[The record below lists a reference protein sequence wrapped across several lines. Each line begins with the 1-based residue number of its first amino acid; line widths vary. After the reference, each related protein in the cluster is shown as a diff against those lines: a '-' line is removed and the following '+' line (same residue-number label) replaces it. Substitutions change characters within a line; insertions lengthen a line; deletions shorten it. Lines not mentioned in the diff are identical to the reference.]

1 MKPSGRTWRSRR
13 GFTLVE
19 LLVVVL
25 VLVLLLLFALPSYER
40 PRPGRQFVCLSNLK
54 QMNLSWIMYASDSGE
69 KLITNRPYASAA
81 ELPLDNWVA
90 GVMDWTANP
99 QNTNLAL
106 LLAAALSPYL
116 KNAQVY
122 RCPDDK
128 SESVVGPRVRS
139 YSMNGFLGNYG
150 GMPNFHGWKSALK
163 LQDVRSPAS
172 TFVFAEE
179 HANSIDDGFF
189 INDPNQTSAWID
201 LPAANH
207 VKGSAG
213 FGFADGH
220 SEIHKWVEASTRQPV
235 NPSGPK
241 PAVQLKPSDVGTD
254 LAWVLK
260 STGAINTNAVSEPP
274 K

>member
-1 MKPSGRTWRSRR
+1 MNLSEPTWRGRR
-13 GFTLVE
+13 GFTLTE

-25 VLVLLLLFALPSYER
+25 VLFLLLIFALPFYDR
-40 PRPGRQFVCLSNLK
+40 PKPGQAVRCLNNLK
-54 QMNLSWIMYASDSGE
+54 QMNLAWIMYASDSE
-69 KLITNRPYASAA
+69 DMMVTNRPYAGSA

-90 GVMDWTANP
+90 GVVDWTTNS
-99 QNTNLAL
+99 QNTNQAL

-116 KNAQVY
+116 KSAQVY
-122 RCPDDK
+122 RCPEDR
-128 SESVVGPRVRS
+128 SESAVGPRVRS

-150 GMPNFHGWKSALK
+150 GKPNFPGWKSALK
-163 LQDVRSPAS
+163 LPYVSSPTS
-172 TFVFAEE
+172 TFLFAEE

-189 INDPNQTSAWID
+189 INDPNRINAWMD

-207 VKGSAG
+207 ANGSAG

-220 SEIHKWVEASTRQPV
+220 SEIHKWTEASTRQAV
-235 NPSGPK
+235 KPSGPK
-241 PAVQLKPSDVGTD
+241 PTVQLKQPDVGND

-260 STGAINTNAVSEPP
+260 SMGAVSADAASEPA

>member
-1 MKPSGRTWRSRR
+1 MKPSERTWRSHR
-13 GFTLVE
+13 GFTLIE
-19 LLVVVL
+19 MLVVVL
-25 VLVLLLLFALPSYER
+25 VLVLLLVFALPFYER
-40 PRPGRQFVCLSNLK
+40 PKPGQAIRCLNNLK
-54 QMNLSWIMYASDSGE
+54 QMNLAWVMYASDSQE
-69 KLITNRPYASAA
+69 KLVTNRPYAGSA

-90 GVMDWTANP
+90 GVMDWTTNP
-99 QNTNLAL
+99 QNTNHAL
-106 LLAAALSPYL
+106 LLVATLSPYL
-116 KNAQVY
+116 KSAQVY
-122 RCPDDK
+122 RCPEDK
-128 SESVVGPRVRS
+128 SESAVGPRMRS

-150 GMPNFHGWKSALK
+150 GMPNFPGWRSGLK

-189 INDPNQTSAWID
+189 INDPNQTNAWMD

-207 VKGSAG
+207 VKDAAG

-220 SEIHKWVEASTRQPV
+220 SEIHKWTEASTRQAV
-235 NPSGPK
+235 KPSGPK
-241 PAVQLKPSDVGTD
+241 PAVQLKQSDDGTD

-260 STGAINTNAVSEPP
+260 ATGAISEST